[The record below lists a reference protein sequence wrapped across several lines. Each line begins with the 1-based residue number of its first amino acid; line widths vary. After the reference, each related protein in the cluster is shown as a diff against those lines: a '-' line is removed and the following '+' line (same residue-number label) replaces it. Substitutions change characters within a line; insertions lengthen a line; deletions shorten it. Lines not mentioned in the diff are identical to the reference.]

1 MTNSVAKR
9 SKDINKMVD
18 SAVRLRALMGGT
30 TAMRAA
36 GVKYL
41 PQFKAEDGETYAE
54 RLALSWL
61 FNATKK
67 TVRDMTGRVFKKPV
81 ELAEDT
87 PDQIKEWAQNI
98 DLAGRDLSTF
108 AREVFED
115 GMQSG
120 VSYIMVDAP
129 ARDDTVTVAQATA
142 MNLRPYL
149 AHLRVEDVLG
159 WKTEVVNNTT
169 VLSQLRI
176 MESVGEPDPK
186 DEFNTIQIEQVRV
199 LDRTEQGVQTRL
211 YRKVKDQ
218 SGKEDWQLYEEPTF
232 SDMMEITVIP
242 FYANRTGFFTGEPL
256 LDDLADV
263 NIAHW
268 QSQSDQ
274 RNILHFARVPIL
286 FGSGRQD
293 EEPMAISAGKMTTA
307 IDPAA
312 DLKWVEHSGQA
323 IGAGRQDLKDL
334 EFQMETL
341 GLQLLVS
348 RSDSATG
355 AALDA
360 EKETSIL
367 GMTADQLQD
376 ALEQAMIW
384 LAEYA
389 GLDAAPTVTVNKEF
403 TVGMMTAQEM
413 AVLLQAVQSGNMSR
427 ETFLRELARRGMVA
441 ADLDPADEAERI
453 ATTPPALAG
462 DAMDL
467 TDGGE

>member
-1 MTNSVAKR
+1 MSKSVANR
-9 SKDINKMVD
+9 SKASERMVT
-18 SAVRLRALMGGT
+18 AGERIRALMGGS

-41 PQFKAEDGETYAE
+41 PKFTAETGETYNE

-61 FNATKK
+61 FNGTRK

-87 PDQIKEWAQNI
+87 PDEVKAWATNI

-115 GMQSG
+115 GMQAG
-120 VSYIMVDAP
+120 VAYIMVDAP
-129 ARDDTVTVAQATA
+129 ARQGTVTAAQAA
-142 MNLRPYL
+142 QQGLRPYMV
-149 AHLRVEDVLG
+149 HLRVEDVLG
-159 WKTEVVNNTT
+159 WRTEVVNNVTA
-169 VLSQLRI
+169 LAQLRI
-176 MESVGEPDPK
+176 MESVSEQDPQ
-186 DEFNTIQIEQVRV
+186 DEFATVSIDQVRV
-199 LDRTEQGVQTRL
+199 LDRTDQGVMTRL
-211 YRKVKDQ
+211 YRKVKDA
-218 SGKEDWQLYEEPTF
+218 SGKDEWQLLDEPTF
-232 SDMMEITVIP
+232 SGMDEITVVP
-242 FYANRTGFFTGEPL
+242 FYANRTGFFEAEPL

-286 FGSGRQD
+286 FGSGRTDD
-293 EEPMAISAGKMTTA
+293 EPITISVGQMTTA
-307 IDPAA
+307 TDPQAK
-312 DLKWVEHSGQA
+312 LQWVEHSGAA

-334 EFQMETL
+334 EFQMETH
-341 GLQLLVS
+341 GLQLLVA
-348 RSDSATG
+348 RSESATG
-355 AALDA
+355 ATLDA
-360 EKETSIL
+360 EKETSVL

-384 LAEYA
+384 MARY
-389 GLDAAPTVTVNKEF
+389 GGIDAKPSVTVNKEF

-413 AVLLQAVQSGNMSR
+413 GVLLQAVQTGNMSR

-441 ADLDPADEAERI
+441 ADLDPDEEADRI
-453 ATTPPALAG
+453 GTTAPSI
-462 DAMDL
+462 
-467 TDGGE
+467 TGEPLGLE